1 MTLEAEQKIPR
12 IVKNEFFYLFAR
24 LCMIATVP
32 LLGFV
37 LSKANDI
44 AETVAKQNV
53 ALQLM
58 TQEVHFRFTHL
69 DDHEQ
74 RLRRLELGLLKSN

>member
-1 MTLEAEQKIPR
+1 MTRADDKIPHL
-12 IVKNEFFYLFAR
+12 VKNEFFYLFAR
-24 LCMIATVP
+24 LCMIAAIP
-32 LLGFV
+32 LMGFV

-44 AETVAKQNV
+44 AKNVAEQNI

-58 TQEVHFRFTHL
+58 TQEVHYRFAHL

-74 RLRRLELGLLKSN
+74 RLRRLELGSR

>member
-1 MTLEAEQKIPR
+1 MTPAEHKIPALIR
-12 IVKNEFFYLFAR
+12 NEFFYAFAR
-24 LCMIATVP
+24 LCMIAAMP

-58 TQEVHFRFTHL
+58 TQEVHIRFTHL

-74 RLRRLELGLLKSN
+74 RLRRLELGSR